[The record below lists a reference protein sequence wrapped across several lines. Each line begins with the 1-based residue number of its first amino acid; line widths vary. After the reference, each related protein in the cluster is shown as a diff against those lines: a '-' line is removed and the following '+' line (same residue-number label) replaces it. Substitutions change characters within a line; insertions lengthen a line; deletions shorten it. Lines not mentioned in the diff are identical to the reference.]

1 MTGRTALAA
10 IAVLALALGACKA
23 RGKTTPT
30 TTALPSGA
38 VPVASVPLAPAAPI
52 PPAPPL
58 GPASVPSSFADL
70 AQRCDASVVFV
81 KTLQERSI
89 IGRRRVVGEG
99 LGTAFVFD
107 PNGLILTNNH
117 VIEGASEIR
126 VTIAKREY
134 AATVVGRDPPT
145 DIAVLR
151 VDAKGLEHVPFGD
164 SDAIRVGDWAV
175 AIGNPFGLS
184 HTVSAG
190 IISAKGRTNQDVRG
204 LDDSGY
210 YDFLQTDASINPGNS
225 GGPLLDVAGRVVGI
239 NTAIRAQAN
248 SIGFAVPIN
257 MVKELLPRLLK
268 DGKIRRSAIGVH
280 VSTVQAEDMARLK
293 LTDDTGALVRVIV
306 PGGPADRAGLQ
317 PDDVIVRF
325 AADPIVSPERLRW
338 VASLAGV
345 GSDVTLRVIRA
356 GRTFDLKVQLNELP
370 EEALRVPEPQEGP

>member
-1 MTGRTALAA
+1 MTGRTAVAA
-10 IAVLALALGACKA
+10 VALLVGVLVACKT
-23 RGKTTPT
+23 GTKTSGT
-30 TTALPSGA
+30 TSALPSGA
-38 VPVASVPLAPAAPI
+38 IPIASVPLAPPQPI
-52 PPAPPL
+52 PPPPPL
-58 GPASVPSSFADL
+58 GPATVPSSFADL
-70 AQRCDASVVFV
+70 AQRSDSSVVFV

-126 VTIAKREY
+126 VTVAKRELP
-134 AATVVGRDPPT
+134 ATVVGRDPPT
-145 DIAVLR
+145 DVAVLR
-151 VDAKGLEHVPFGD
+151 VEAKGLDHVPFGD
-164 SDAIRVGDWAV
+164 SDAVRVGDWVV

-204 LDDSGY
+204 LDESGY

-225 GGPLLDVAGRVVGI
+225 GGPLLDVSGRVVGI

-280 VSTVQAEDMARLK
+280 VAPVQAEDMARLK
-293 LTDDTGALVRVIV
+293 LNDDTGALVRVIV

-317 PDDVIVRF
+317 PDDVIVQLG
-325 AADPIVSPERLRW
+325 ADPIVSPERLRW

-345 GSDVTLRVIRA
+345 GNETTLRVIRA
-356 GRTFDLKVQLNELP
+356 GRTFDLRIRLNELP
-370 EEALRVPEPQEGP
+370 EGAIRAPEPMSGP